1 MWCSGY
7 LDLKN
12 DEMEGRA
19 AAAHLTYLRE
29 DLVSRLSKKKAK
41 APFHLEQQH
50 SFITF
55 DCG

>member
-1 MWCSGY
+1 
-7 LDLKN
+7 
-12 DEMEGRA
+12 MEGRA

-55 DCG
+55 DCA